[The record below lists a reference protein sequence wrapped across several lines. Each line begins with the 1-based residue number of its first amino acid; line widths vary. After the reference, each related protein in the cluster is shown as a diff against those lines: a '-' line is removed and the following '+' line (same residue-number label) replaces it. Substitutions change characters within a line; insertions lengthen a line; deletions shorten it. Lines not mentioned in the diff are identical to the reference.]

1 MNILNYLLQTNL
13 YLILFMGFYTVILR
27 NETYFKQ
34 NRIFLN
40 GSIILSF
47 TIPFLN
53 SPWFNDLFLTNK
65 IRESAIVPAN
75 FIFET
80 IVVEDVE
87 KSKTWATSDLFLFIY
102 IIGLTF
108 FFLRFIFRLLKL
120 KSKLK
125 EEKGSAFSFFN
136 KLIVDKNLPNADT
149 IINHERVHIR
159 ELHSVDIILA
169 ELSSI
174 INWFNPIIY
183 LYKKEIMQIHEFI
196 ADEEAAKHMKCKSQ
210 YAMLLFNNAMG
221 INPGQLTNNFFN
233 NSILKRRIKMLNKTK
248 SSKTGLWKYGLSAP
262 LFTLML
268 IFSAA
273 SVAKQKTDLLV
284 KAEELLMPLVS
295 KEILV
300 KDSVKNSKGITE
312 IQSSVADEKPNSIN
326 SNENSQEN
334 DFNTLRKHLQ
344 RNLRYP
350 SSARENNIIGYAI
363 ASFKVQSG
371 KISNVKIT
379 KGLQNDIDLEV
390 LRSLDLFKES
400 VEAKD
405 DEYSLA
411 FAFQLLGIES
421 NLIPPPPPGKTGN
434 TYFLGTVTVT
444 GYVQTKNTEK
454 DVVKSPPAPPI
465 PPTPVVISPPT
476 PPTPAVDFGDVDNPP
491 SFVGGMK
498 AWGEYLQA
506 NLKYPEEAR
515 KNNVTGRVIVSF
527 TILKSGDI
535 TDVRVLKGIGSGADE
550 EAIRVLKESPK
561 WTPGLIKGKPVNVA
575 ITLPISFQ
583 LASKPS
589 GEKIN

>member
-87 KSKTWATSDLFLFIY
+87 KSTTWAMSDL
-102 IIGLTF
+102 IIMLYLIGVTF
-108 FFLRFIFRLLKL
+108 FFLRFIFRLLML

-136 KLIVDKNLPNADT
+136 KLIVDKTLPDSDT

-159 ELHSVDIILA
+159 ELHSIDIILA

-196 ADEEAAKHMKCKSQ
+196 ADEEAAKHMECKSQ

-221 INPGQLTNNFFN
+221 INPNALTNNFFN

-273 SVAKQKTDLLV
+273 SVAKQKTDLLA

-295 KEILV
+295 KEILA
-300 KDSVKNSKGITE
+300 KDSLKNSNEITK

-334 DFNTLRKHLQ
+334 DFNTLWKHLQ
-344 RNLRYP
+344 KNLRYP
-350 SSARENNIIGYAI
+350 SSARENNIMGYAI
-363 ASFKVQSG
+363 VSFKVQSG

-390 LRSLDLFKES
+390 LRSFDLFKES

-405 DEYSLA
+405 DEYSMA
-411 FAFQLLGIES
+411 IAFQLSGMES
-421 NLIPPPPPGKTGN
+421 KLVPLPDFGKTVKTNLIKTMYVVGYAQEKNTDKDVIQFPPP
-434 TYFLGTVTVT
+434 
-444 GYVQTKNTEK
+444 EK
-454 DVVKSPPAPPI
+454 K
-465 PPTPVVISPPT
+465 
-476 PPTPAVDFGDVDNPP
+476 VDFGDVDNPP

-561 WTPGLIKGKPVNVA
+561 WTPGTIKGKPVNVA
-575 ITLPISFQ
+575 FTLPISFQ
-583 LASKPS
+583 LAPKPS

>member
-13 YLILFMGFYTVILR
+13 YLVLFIGFYTIFLR

-87 KSKTWATSDLFLFIY
+87 KSTTWAMSDLILILY
-102 IIGLTF
+102 LVGLTF
-108 FFLRFIFRLLKL
+108 FFLRFIFRLLML

-136 KLIVDKNLPNADT
+136 KLIVDKTLPDSDT

-159 ELHSVDIILA
+159 ELHSIDIILA

-174 INWFNPIIY
+174 INWFNPIVY

-196 ADEEAAKHMKCKSQ
+196 ADEEAAKHMECKSQ

-221 INPGQLTNNFFN
+221 INPNNLTNNFFN
-233 NSILKRRIKMLNKTK
+233 HSILKRRIKMLNKTK

-262 LFTLML
+262 LFALML

-273 SVAKQKTDLLV
+273 SVAKQKTDLLA

-300 KDSVKNSKGITE
+300 KDSVKNSKEITE

-326 SNENSQEN
+326 SNENLQKN
-334 DFNTLRKHLQ
+334 DFSTLLKHLQ
-344 RNLRYP
+344 KTLRYP
-350 SSARENNIIGYAI
+350 SSAREKNITGYEI
-363 ASFKVQSG
+363 VSFNVQSG

-379 KGLQNDIDLEV
+379 TSLQNDIDLEV
-390 LRSLDLFKES
+390 LRTFDLFKES
-400 VEAKD
+400 VEAGD
-405 DEYSLA
+405 DEYSMA
-411 FAFQLLGIES
+411 IAFQLLGMETKHV
-421 NLIPPPPPGKTGN
+421 LPPPPPTNGKS
-434 TYFLGTVTVT
+434 YLSVTVV
-444 GYVQTKNTEK
+444 GYSQVNNTDKDIIQFPPPEK
-454 DVVKSPPAPPI
+454 V
-465 PPTPVVISPPT
+465 
-476 PPTPAVDFGDVDNPP
+476 VDFSDVDNAP

-498 AWGEYLQA
+498 AWAEYLQS

-535 TDVRVLKGIGSGADE
+535 TDVKVLRGIGSGADE

-561 WTPGLIKGKPVNVA
+561 WTPGMIKGKPVNVA
-575 ITLPISFQ
+575 FTLPISFQ
-583 LASKPS
+583 LAPKPS
-589 GEKIN
+589 GEKTN